1 MTQQQKDKLNK
12 ELCRLLGI
20 CWHETGGV
28 GVEENGRIYSQCRIC
43 KKIFRDREWGYNELG
58 YESSN
63 PDFTSEAGRI
73 KLLGIMRD
81 RADWFRFL
89 WRIMPDVPARDESG
103 TRMLDNYVL
112 NKTGRLA
119 IAARDFLKA
128 MEAKE

>member
-1 MTQQQKDKLNK
+1 MTQQQKDELNK
-12 ELCRLLGI
+12 ELCRLLEI
-20 CWHETGGV
+20 CWHEEDYLQARHCNIGCSCGFITTRK
-28 GVEENGRIYSQCRIC
+28 EELS
-43 KKIFRDREWGYNELG
+43 FHA
-58 YESSN
+58 SMSN

-128 MEAKE
+128 MEGK